1 MKTYKVLPKVNN
13 LKFAGRLMADP
24 VVTKTRIAF
33 TVIHNMGGDKPAVF
47 RDFILFAEKV
57 PECLKKGAPVVV
69 NARLAADVYT
79 NAEGKK
85 VTRLQFIVKNVEK
98 ANVVNGVVVA
108 GVDENGKPEGGNNL
122 ELACRL
128 TKDPKVN
135 EAGTRMT
142 FVGIRNYGGQKP
154 PVSELF
160 VMLRKADGPAFPQLK
175 QGDPVI
181 VKGFYSRSEYTN
193 AEGQN
198 LSSTSAIARSV
209 EPAELVVKTFKDNEP
224 VNDSVITD
232 EPVTVDED
240 VVRVIE
246 AE

>member
-108 GVDENGKPEGGNNL
+108 GVVISRTGWAVIDPAISLVIAAVILFNTLKL
-122 ELACRL
+122 LADAFR
-128 TKDPKVN
+128 
-135 EAGTRMT
+135 
-142 FVGIRNYGGQKP
+142 
-154 PVSELF
+154 S
-160 VMLRKADGPAFPQLK
+160 LRG
-175 QGDPVI
+175 
-181 VKGFYSRSEYTN
+181 
-193 AEGQN
+193 
-198 LSSTSAIARSV
+198 
-209 EPAELVVKTFKDNEP
+209 
-224 VNDSVITD
+224 
-232 EPVTVDED
+232 
-240 VVRVIE
+240 
-246 AE
+246 